1 MDKLKAMEQMS
12 RRISNKC
19 DTIMDC
25 EDCTVRKYNCDDD
38 IKWCGDYESID
49 DYKNLVHKCK
59 LLNID
64 ISDLVQ
70 EETTEQTPSFSFTV
84 DDIKPGYLL
93 KIGNKKSEETTMC
106 IGMQNKDD
114 VIFCRLNV
122 SNKMLEKLFSKK
134 DILNDFTI
142 DDSSYILKVYGYIND
157 KTICYDMFD
166 TKNRHLLWE
175 RNDGTYDIYNGE
187 QRLYIAPNEKEYKDG
202 GVYIE
207 DKTDEDCCILI
218 SQENLPHVIA
228 ALQEVY
234 DKYYKNI

>member
-1 MDKLKAMEQMS
+1 MDKLKVMEQMS
-12 RRISNKC
+12 KRIDSKC
-19 DTIMDC
+19 TNIDFC
-25 EDCTVRKYNCDDD
+25 RNCALYKYDDD
-38 IKWCGDYESID
+38 DNQWCGDYSGVE
-49 DYKNLVHKCK
+49 DYKNLVLKCK

-70 EETTEQTPSFSFTV
+70 EESTEQTPDFSFAV

-114 VIFCRLNV
+114 VIFCGLNV
-122 SNKMLEKLFSKK
+122 SNKTLEKLFSKK
-134 DILNDFTI
+134 DILNDFII

-175 RNDGTYDIYNGE
+175 RNDGIYDIYNGE
-187 QRLYIAPNEKEYKDG
+187 QRLYITPDEKRYKDG
-202 GVYIE
+202 GIFIE
-207 DKTDEDCCILI
+207 DKTDKDCYISI
-218 SQENLPHVIA
+218 SQENLPHVISS
-228 ALQEVY
+228 LQEIY
-234 DKYYKNI
+234 DKYYKE

>member
-12 RRISNKC
+12 KRIDSKC
-19 DTIMDC
+19 VEYAECKECPLKDIYD
-25 EDCTVRKYNCDDD
+25 DKY
-38 IKWCGDYESID
+38 WCGDYDNIK
-49 DYKNLVHKCK
+49 DYKNFVHKCK

-70 EETTEQTPSFSFTV
+70 EETIEKTSDFSFAV

-106 IGMQNKDD
+106 IGMQNKND
-114 VIFCRLNV
+114 VIFCGLNV

-207 DKTDEDCCILI
+207 DKTDEDCCISI
-218 SQENLPHVIA
+218 SQETLPHVIA
-228 ALQEVY
+228 ALQEIY
-234 DKYYKNI
+234 DKYYKE

>member
-25 EDCTVRKYNCDDD
+25 EDFTVRKCNCDDD

-84 DDIKPGYLL
+84 DDIKPG
-93 KIGNKKSEETTMC
+93 NKKSEETTMC
-106 IGMQNKDD
+106 IGMQNKED

-122 SNKMLEKLFSKK
+122 SNKMLEKLFNKK

-175 RNDGTYDIYNGE
+175 RNDETYDIYNGE
-187 QRLYIAPNEKEYKDG
+187 QRLYIVPNEKEYKDG

-207 DKTDEDCCILI
+207 DKTDEDCCISI
-218 SQENLPHVIA
+218 SQETLPHVIA
-228 ALQEVY
+228 ALQEIY
-234 DKYYKNI
+234 DKYYKE

>member
-12 RRISNKC
+12 KRIDSKC
-19 DTIMDC
+19 ASTKLCYDC
-25 EDCTVRKYNCDDD
+25 ALYNHNVDEY
-38 IKWCGDYESID
+38 KWCGDYENID
-49 DYKNLVHKCK
+49 DYKNLVYKCK

-70 EETTEQTPSFSFTV
+70 EETTEQTQSFSFTV

-106 IGMQNKDD
+106 IGMQNKND
-114 VIFCRLNV
+114 VIFYGLNV

-142 DDSSYILKVYGYIND
+142 DDSSCILKVYGYIND
-157 KTICYDMFD
+157 KTIYYDMFD

-187 QRLYIAPNEKEYKDG
+187 QRLYIAPNKKEYKDG
-202 GVYIE
+202 GVYIK
-207 DKTDEDCCILI
+207 DKTDEYCFISI

-228 ALQEVY
+228 ALQEIY
-234 DKYYKNI
+234 DKYYKE